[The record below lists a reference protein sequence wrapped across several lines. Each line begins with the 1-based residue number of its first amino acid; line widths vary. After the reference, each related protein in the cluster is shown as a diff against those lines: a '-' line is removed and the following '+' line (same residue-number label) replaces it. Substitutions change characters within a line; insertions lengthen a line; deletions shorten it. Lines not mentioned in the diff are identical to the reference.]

1 MSGVYRYVK
10 LTVLESKDGFLPS
23 SKEFVINGTNAD
35 KNIALGK
42 QCTNVVLQKDHNPN
56 DALDGNMSTYWIA
69 DNEQF
74 PQSLTV
80 DLEEVCTLSGIQ
92 QIFKDHDSWKFKIE
106 GSNDELHWA
115 VLVDNTDGISG
126 FDFKTPVSG
135 EFRYIRLTILGSAK
149 GYWAHSCE
157 FRVLEQKKMWFL

>member
-56 DALDGNMSTYWIA
+56 DALMEICQPIGLLIMSS
-69 DNEQF
+69 F
-74 PQSLTV
+74 P
-80 DLEEVCTLSGIQ
+80 
-92 QIFKDHDSWKFKIE
+92 IFD
-106 GSNDELHWA
+106 
-115 VLVDNTDGISG
+115 
-126 FDFKTPVSG
+126 
-135 EFRYIRLTILGSAK
+135 
-149 GYWAHSCE
+149 C
-157 FRVLEQKKMWFL
+157 

>member
-1 MSGVYRYVK
+1 
-10 LTVLESKDGFLPS
+10 
-23 SKEFVINGTNAD
+23 
-35 KNIALGK
+35 
-42 QCTNVVLQKDHNPN
+42 
-56 DALDGNMSTYWIA
+56 MSTYWIA

-115 VLVDNTDGISG
+115 VLVIIQMVLVDLISKLR
-126 FDFKTPVSG
+126 FQENSV
-135 EFRYIRLTILGSAK
+135 ILD
-149 GYWAHSCE
+149 
-157 FRVLEQKKMWFL
+157 